1 MFGKSEAI
9 LALNQK
15 YILDDGDDA
24 LKKRSDVQKLYIQ
37 CKKNSSILNKAAP
50 ITVYLCTFRCNR

>member
-24 LKKRSDVQKLYIQ
+24 LKKRNDVQKLRIY
-37 CKKNSSILNKAAP
+37 
-50 ITVYLCTFRCNR
+50 TM